1 MLTGASLERIFNP
14 SKQLTGLNDMNIETL
29 KIITNEA
36 IKTIAAAHNTTIENV
51 KLALESG
58 QEIVCKEFQKLC
70 VIGFD
75 VAK

>member
-1 MLTGASLERIFNP
+1 
-14 SKQLTGLNDMNIETL
+14 MNIETL
-29 KIITNEA
+29 KIITDEA
-36 IKTIAAAHNTTIENV
+36 IKTIAAAHNTTVENV
-51 KLALESG
+51 KLALENG